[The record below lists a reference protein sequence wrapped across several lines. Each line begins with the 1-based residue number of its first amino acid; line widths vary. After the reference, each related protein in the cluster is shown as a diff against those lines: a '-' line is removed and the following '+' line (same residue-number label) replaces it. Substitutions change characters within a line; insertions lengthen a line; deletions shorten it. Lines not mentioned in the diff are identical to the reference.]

1 MEINS
6 LTNARVKQ
14 WAKYKEKKHRE
25 QDQKFLIE
33 GEHLIEEAHKAGL
46 IDVIIVEQSHT
57 CKYHLYESYE
67 VTPEILKKLSDSKSG
82 TWVMAVCHYPTLS
95 TEDLGKHIVILD
107 DVQDPGNVGTII
119 RTALSFGYDS
129 VVLST
134 HCADVYN
141 EKVIRSTQGALFHLP
156 VLRKDMEEVIQYLQ
170 EQHIPIYA
178 TALENGKPMSL
189 VEKPSE
195 IALVFG
201 NEGSGVSKR
210 ILDCADQKV
219 FIEMETF
226 ESLNVAV
233 ASGICMYH
241 FR

>member
-14 WAKYKEKKHRE
+14 WVKYKDKKHRE

-46 IDVIIVEQSHT
+46 IDVIIIEQSHT
-57 CKYHLYESYE
+57 CKYYSYESYE
-67 VTPEILKKLSDSKSG
+67 VTPEIMKKLSDSISG
-82 TWVMAVCHYPTLS
+82 TWIMAVCHYPKHS
-95 TEDLGKHIVILD
+95 TEDLGKHIVLLD

-156 VLRKDMEEVIQYLQ
+156 VLRKNLEEVIQHLQ
-170 EQHIPIYA
+170 EQHIPVFA
-178 TALENGKPMSL
+178 TALENANPMSSI
-189 VEKPSE
+189 EKPNE
-195 IALVFG
+195 VALIFG
-201 NEGSGVSKR
+201 NEGSGVSKW
-210 ILDCADQKV
+210 ILDQADQRV
-219 FIEMETF
+219 FIEMKNF

-233 ASGICMYH
+233 AAGISLYY
-241 FR
+241 FG